1 VDRIRGEFLEMRGV
15 SLTER
20 ETARLMGVSHAA
32 CFRIL
37 RGLVAEGSL
46 RQTSEGRYMV
56 ADVLP

>member
-1 VDRIRGEFLEMRGV
+1 MRGV

>member
-1 VDRIRGEFLEMRGV
+1 MRGV
-15 SLTER
+15 SLTEP

-37 RGLVAEGSL
+37 RGLVGEGSL
-46 RQTSEGRYMV
+46 RQTSDGRYMV